1 MGEENAMTDWTRNRL
16 TERLGIRYP
25 IIQAPMAG
33 ASTPEMAAAVTRAG
47 GMGSLGV
54 ALQSSD
60 ATRADCQAIRTAT
73 NGAYNINFF
82 VHQDAVPDPARGEAM
97 RQQLAPYYQEFGLGE
112 VPAAEVS
119 SLPFNEDHLAVVLE
133 EMPPVVSF
141 HFGMP
146 ANDLFRAV
154 KDAGIFTIS
163 SATTVAEARA
173 LEAGGIDAIV
183 AQGFEAGGHRGT
195 FAKPYEDGWV
205 GTMALV
211 PQVVDAVSVPV
222 IAAGGIADGR
232 GIAAALAL
240 GAEAAQ
246 IGTAFLPCPE
256 SMIPQVHRD
265 ALATARDDQTRLTSA
280 FSGRPARGLEN
291 RYMQEMAGGED
302 GFPDFPILNTLTGP
316 LRKASAQ
323 AGKPDLVSLW
333 AGQAAGIHRA
343 LPAGELLE
351 ALAGETE
358 AVLKRF

>member
-1 MGEENAMTDWTRNRL
+1 MSAWTQNRL

-47 GMGSLGV
+47 GLGSLGV
-54 ALQSSD
+54 ALQSLD
-60 ATRADCQAIRTAT
+60 ATRANCEAIRTTT

-82 VHQDAVPDPARGEAM
+82 VHKAPTFDAAKGDAV
-97 RQQLAPYYQEFGLGE
+97 RQQLAPYYDELNLGE
-112 VPAAEVS
+112 VPAAETS
-119 SLPFNEDHLAVVLE
+119 STPFNEDHLALMLE
-133 EMPPVVSF
+133 IKPPVVSF
-141 HFGMP
+141 HFGLP
-146 ANDLFRAV
+146 APELFEAV
-154 KDAGIFTIS
+154 KAAGIFTIS
-163 SATTVAEARA
+163 SATNVGEARQ
-173 LEAGGIDAIV
+173 LEAGGIDAII

-195 FAKPYEDGWV
+195 FTEPYEDGWV

-246 IGTAFLPCPE
+246 LGTAFLPCPE

-265 ALATARDDQTRLTSA
+265 ALKGARDDQTRLTSA

-291 RYMQEMAGGED
+291 HYMREMQASEKNL
-302 GFPDFPILNTLTGP
+302 PDFPILNTLTGP
-316 LRKASAQ
+316 MRKASAE
-323 AGKPDLVSLW
+323 AGNPDFVSLW
-333 AGQAAGIHRA
+333 SGQAAA
-343 LPAGELLE
+343 LNKTLPAGELLE
-351 ALAGETE
+351 VLVTETE
-358 AVLKRF
+358 TVLKRL

>member
-1 MGEENAMTDWTRNRL
+1 MSDWTQNRL

-33 ASTPEMAAAVTRAG
+33 ASTPSMAAAVTRAG
-47 GMGSLGV
+47 GIGSLGV
-54 ALQSSD
+54 ALQSTE
-60 ATRADCQAIRTAT
+60 ATRADCEEIRAST

-82 VHQDAVPDPARGEAM
+82 VHKDAISDATKGAAARE
-97 RQQLAPYYQEFGLGE
+97 QLKPYYDELGLAE

-133 EMPPVVSF
+133 AMPPVVSF
-141 HFGMP
+141 HFGLP
-146 ANDLFRAV
+146 APDLFKAV

-163 SATTVAEARA
+163 SATNVREAKQ
-173 LEAGGIDAIV
+173 LETGGIDAIV

-195 FAKPYEDGWV
+195 FQEPYEDGWV

-211 PQVVDAVSVPV
+211 PQIVDAVSVPV

-246 IGTAFLPCPE
+246 LGTAFLPCPE
-256 SMIPQVHRD
+256 SMIPDVHRE
-265 ALATARDDQTRLTSA
+265 ALANAADDETQLTSA
-280 FSGRPARGLEN
+280 FSGRPARGLKN
-291 RYMQEMAGGED
+291 RYMQEMAGGEAD
-302 GFPDFPILNTLTGP
+302 FPDFPILNTLTGP

-323 AGKPDLVSLW
+323 AGSPDFVSLW
-333 AGQAAGIHRA
+333 AGQAAP
-343 LPAGELLE
+343 LNKTMPAGDLLE
-351 ALAGETE
+351 NLVAETE
-358 AVLKRF
+358 ATLKRL

>member
-1 MGEENAMTDWTRNRL
+1 MADWMENSL
-16 TERLGIRYP
+16 TESLGIRYP

-33 ASTPEMAAAVTRAG
+33 ASTPAMAAAVTRAG
-47 GMGSLGV
+47 GLGSLGV
-54 ALQSSD
+54 ALQSPE
-60 ATRADCQAIRTAT
+60 ATRADCEAIRAAT

-82 VHQDAVPDPARGEAM
+82 VHRDARPDARRGDAM
-97 RQQLAPYYQEFGLGE
+97 RATLAPYYDELGLGE

-119 SLPFNEDHLAVVLE
+119 SRPFNADHLAVVLDAK
-133 EMPPVVSF
+133 PPVVSF
-141 HFGMP
+141 HFGLP
-146 ANDLFRAV
+146 EPDLMRAV
-154 KDAGIFTIS
+154 KDAGLFTIS
-163 SATTVAEARA
+163 SATTVAEARQ

-240 GAEAAQ
+240 GASAAQ
-246 IGTAFLPCPE
+246 LGTAFLPCPE

-265 ALATARDDQTRLTSA
+265 ALADARDDQTRLTSA

-291 RYMQEMAGGED
+291 RYMREMAGDEEN
-302 GFPDFPILNTLTGP
+302 FPDFPILNTLTGP
-316 LRKASAQ
+316 LRKASAGQ
-323 AGKPDLVSLW
+323 DSPDFVSLW
-333 AGQAAGIHRA
+333 AGQAAAINRP
-343 LPAGELLE
+343 LPTGELVELLVE
-351 ALAGETE
+351 ETTAALA
-358 AVLKRF
+358 KF

>member
-1 MGEENAMTDWTRNRL
+1 MSGWTQNRL
-16 TERLGIRYP
+16 TDRLGIRYP

-33 ASTPEMAAAVTRAG
+33 ASTPEMATAVTRAG

-54 ALQSSD
+54 ALQSAE
-60 ATRADCQAIRTAT
+60 ATRADCQAIRTST

-82 VHQDAVPDPARGEAM
+82 VHADAVPDAARAETT
-97 RQQLAPYYQEFGLGE
+97 RQQLAPYFEELGAGD

-119 SLPFNEDHLAVVLE
+119 SLPFNEDHLAVVLA

-141 HFGMP
+141 HFGLP
-146 ANDLFRAV
+146 REDLFQAV

-163 SATTVAEARA
+163 SATNVAEAKQ

-195 FAKPYEDGWV
+195 FQEPYEDGWV

-211 PQVVDAVSVPV
+211 PQIADAVSVPV

-240 GAEAAQ
+240 GADAAQ
-246 IGTAFLPCPE
+246 LGTAFLPCPE

-265 ALATARDDQTRLTSA
+265 ALETARDDQTRLTSA

-291 RYMQEMAGGED
+291 RYMREMAGSED
-302 GFPDFPILNTLTGP
+302 NFPDFPILNTLTGL
-316 LRKASAQ
+316 LRKASAA
-323 AGKPDLVSLW
+323 AGSEDFVSLW
-333 AGQAAGIHRA
+333 SGQAAA
-343 LPAGELLE
+343 LNKTLPAGELLD
-351 ALAGETE
+351 ALVAETE
-358 AVLKRF
+358 ATLKRF